1 MMSSEYLTANPFW
14 KLSKQ
19 LEKTE
24 SLQKMFYFVNM
35 IARKKIHRIYR
46 SSAFL
51 GYVTMPPQESRVL
64 WSIMPKVRLRL
75 KLRGIA
81 RLN

>member
-1 MMSSEYLTANPFW
+1 
-14 KLSKQ
+14 
-19 LEKTE
+19 
-24 SLQKMFYFVNM
+24 MFYFMNLMV
-35 IARKKIHRIYR
+35 REKIHRIYR

-64 WSIMPKVRLRL
+64 WSIMPKVRPRL